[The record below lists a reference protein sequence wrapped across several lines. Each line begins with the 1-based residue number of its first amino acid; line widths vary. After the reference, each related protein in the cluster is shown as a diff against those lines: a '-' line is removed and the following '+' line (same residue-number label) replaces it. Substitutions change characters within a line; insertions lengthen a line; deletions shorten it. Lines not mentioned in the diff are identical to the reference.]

1 MVDPARSPQEI
12 AQLWMEERWRFILAE
27 SREEQAA
34 VVRDFV
40 LTRAE
45 WRQALKAAQ
54 PGTGSRATI
63 SE

>member
-1 MVDPARSPQEI
+1 
-12 AQLWMEERWRFILAE
+12 MEERWRFILAE
-27 SREEQAA
+27 SREQQSA

-54 PGTGSRATI
+54 PGTESRATI